1 MCGCFQVAKIPCLVS
16 FEGRELCVQS
26 NSYFRETD
34 STDKNTLPSL
44 FLSAGTLISASERG
58 SDVVTILSQP

>member
-1 MCGCFQVAKIPCLVS
+1 M
-16 FEGRELCVQS
+16 QS